1 MTRLVEAWE
10 KLWSALT
17 GEWMLRRGCPNGG
30 TVIFCRTVQITLIL
44 YLIGLWLRSL
54 FVFGVALPWHSQFS
68 ALWYNGV
75 DTLPWLGGIFAAV
88 YAALYARFAS
98 QWSYL
103 AGVYNQMRQTLVT
116 TEEPNGDHLVMW
128 RAAFIEDALDLHL
141 ATKPM
146 FRPFLLRMLDMPPV
160 AAKFDDYTV
169 DGEER
174 REQLEERLRK
184 RGGHLPRRAAEG
196 VVKELLELPGLT
208 EAKQNDL
215 RDLCTAL
222 CDNDVFQAALTEHDA
237 RRVVRAIAWASVL
250 QNQVCADAAP
260 VVMERANAVQAGAF
274 GFWDNRGTAGRAL
287 HSAARVLGELRP
299 RREWSQVQILSARPS
314 GIGSDLL

>member
-1 MTRLVEAWE
+1 MTRLAQGWE
-10 KLWSALT
+10 KFWSTVT

-30 TVIFCRTVQITLIL
+30 TIIFFRSVQVTFLLYVIAS
-44 YLIGLWLRSL
+44 WLRSL
-54 FVFGVALPWHSQFS
+54 LNATWPWHRDFGF
-68 ALWYNGV
+68 LWHNGPDSV
-75 DTLPWLGGIFAAV
+75 AWIGAIFAAV

-116 TEEPNGDHLVMW
+116 TKEPNRDHLVMW

-146 FRPFLLRMLDMPPV
+146 FSPFILRMLDMPPV
-160 AAKFDDYTV
+160 AAKFDDYTNG
-169 DGEER
+169 GEKR
-174 REQLEERLRK
+174 RKQLEERLIK
-184 RGGHLPRRAAEG
+184 RGGQLPRRAAEG

-208 EAKQNDL
+208 EAKQKDL

-222 CDNDVFQAALTEHDA
+222 YDKYVIQDLTEHDA

-250 QNQVCADAAP
+250 QNEACADAAP
-260 VVMERANAVQAGAF
+260 VVMERANAVQAGTF

-299 RREWSQVQILSARPS
+299 RREVR
-314 GIGSDLL
+314 